1 MRSADVLK
9 GLAEMRQSYKDQGFS
24 YNNEQQAQYD
34 KLLKLRR
41 DRVSEFHK
49 SGRVTVSVFKVLYN
63 ICTQHS
69 VLVYVMSK
77 LIV

>member
-1 MRSADVLK
+1 MRPADVLK
-9 GLAEMRQSYKDQGFS
+9 ELAEMRQTYKDQGFS

-49 SGRVTVSVFKVLYN
+49 SGRV
-63 ICTQHS
+63 
-69 VLVYVMSK
+69 SK
-77 LIV
+77 GGLRKKDEPTKEDS

>member
-1 MRSADVLK
+1 MSKSLKPAQVLK
-9 GLAEMRQSYKDQGFS
+9 ELAEMRQSYKDQGFS

-49 SGRVTVSVFKVLYN
+49 SGRV
-63 ICTQHS
+63 
-69 VLVYVMSK
+69 SK
-77 LIV
+77 GGLRKKDEPTKEDS